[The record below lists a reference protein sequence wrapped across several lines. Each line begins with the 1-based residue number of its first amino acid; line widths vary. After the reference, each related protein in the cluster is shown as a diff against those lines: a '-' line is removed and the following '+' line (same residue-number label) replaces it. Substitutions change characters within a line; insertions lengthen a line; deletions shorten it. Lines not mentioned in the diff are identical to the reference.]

1 MLKKIFIY
9 FIRFYQ
15 KFISP
20 MKPPSC
26 RFHPTCSQYGIE
38 AIQRFGAL
46 KGGYLTVRRILKC
59 HPFHKGGWD
68 PVPEKWPPKNDSQKH
83 SK

>member
-1 MLKKIFIY
+1 MIKKIFIY
-9 FIRFYQ
+9 IIRFYQ

-26 RFHPTCSQYGIE
+26 RFHPTCSQYGVE

-59 HPFHKGGWD
+59 HPLHKGGWD
-68 PVPEKWPPKNDSQKH
+68 PVPEKWPDKKGQEH